1 MEQGNFIRNIQM
13 KFHLLRMFHFLVY
26 FSAWMD
32 HCRHLE
38 AEVEWAKETADR
50 LERVNQ
56 TLLQVKYYAYHILI
70 ILKKKSLC

>member
-1 MEQGNFIRNIQM
+1 
-13 KFHLLRMFHFLVY
+13 
-26 FSAWMD
+26 MD

-56 TLLQVKYYAYHILI
+56 TLLQVKYYIYHTSLFF
-70 ILKKKSLC
+70 KKKSALFNRRMED